1 MIAPGR
7 FHADTTAR
15 GQLLEQGEQ
24 RSALVVGLA
33 RGEASFGTRRRHLIL
48 TDIGADIERYG
59 WALHGVSPVIYD
71 CSCWGGTPTGV
82 SLRSNR
88 RSDAARFFIDAGGVG
103 GGVLD
108 KSVSRQRAD
117 TPLGPSTPASSLLQK
132 AAKNTIGSH
141 RSIEP
146 GYGIIVIP

>member
-1 MIAPGR
+1 MRLRTGR
-7 FHADTTAR
+7 PLRKASSAAR
-15 GQLLEQGEQ
+15 W
-24 RSALVVGLA
+24 
-33 RGEASFGTRRRHLIL
+33 FLIL
-48 TDIGADIERYG
+48 HGAKLPSARHHDFVLADIGANMEHYG
-59 WALHGVSPVIYD
+59 CCLHDLSPVITVA
-71 CSCWGGTPTGV
+71 GVEHTGV